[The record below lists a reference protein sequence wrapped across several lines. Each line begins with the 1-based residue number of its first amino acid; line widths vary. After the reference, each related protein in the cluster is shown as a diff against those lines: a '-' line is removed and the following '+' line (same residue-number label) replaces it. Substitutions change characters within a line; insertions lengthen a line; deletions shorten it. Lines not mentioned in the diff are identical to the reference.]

1 MLSYSQLTRSR
12 RPSGSA
18 SRMPTTATSFLNRLR
33 HAFLRTEA
41 AATRDDYLYQ
51 PLRRAEPESA
61 VAVPSSTAS
70 LLPAMSEET
79 NSTRAAGAD
88 KAAPVVTATTTTPDA
103 ADPNRSSASDDS
115 VTQGLHILET
125 QSSHWWSYITTPDF
139 WIVVAIGQVLALC
152 ITATNTFTTF
162 LANAQTNIPAFQT
175 VFNYIL
181 LFLVYTTIF
190 LVRDGPG
197 AWWQSMRKDGWR
209 YLIMAFLDVE
219 GNYFT
224 VLAYRYTNILSAQL
238 INFWSIVCVV
248 IISFT
253 LLKVRYK
260 PFQVVGILVCCGGM
274 GILLASDHI
283 TNSNGGPTEDRLKG
297 DLFALLGATLYG
309 TSNVFEE
316 WLVSKAPMHHVLA
329 SIGFFGMIING
340 IQAAIFDRTSFQNA
354 HWHEGHVAAWLVGY
368 TLCLFLFYTLAPL
381 ILRMGSAAF
390 FDISLLT
397 ANFWGVVI
405 GVRVF
410 GLTIHF
416 LYPIA
421 FVCIILGLVTYF
433 LSGSLLGDSRKPWL
447 GENQEGG
454 VAGFGT
460 AKLRAIN
467 AARVARGELENGIPV
482 DEAAPVAAGVGGAG
496 FAARAR
502 ANMQRLWKKEEAV

>member
-1 MLSYSQLTRSR
+1 MPGTNRHD
-12 RPSGSA
+12 GSA
-18 SRMPTTATSFLNRLR
+18 DRMPAAETSFLSRIKD
-33 HAFLRTEA
+33 AFFA
-41 AATRDDYLYQ
+41 ADDDTATRDDYIYQ
-51 PLRRAEPESA
+51 PLSRNETPEENT
-61 VAVPSSTAS
+61 VAGPSCSTTA
-70 LLPAMSEET
+70 AMHSSSGDEAT
-79 NSTRAAGAD
+79 
-88 KAAPVVTATTTTPDA
+88 KAAPVTTTTATTPAHDDQRLQLESTHD
-103 ADPNRSSASDDS
+103 DDS
-115 VTQGLHILET
+115 VTQGMHILET
-125 QSSHWWSYITTPDF
+125 QPAHWWSYLTTSDF

-162 LANAQTNIPAFQT
+162 LVNAHTNIPAFQT

-181 LFLVYTTIF
+181 LFLVYTTVF
-190 LVRDGPG
+190 WVRDGPR
-197 AWWQSMRKDGWR
+197 AWWRALLKDGWR

-248 IISFT
+248 IISFS
-253 LLKVRYK
+253 LLKVRYTL
-260 PFQVVGILVCCGGM
+260 FQVAGILVCCGGM

-283 TNSNGGPTEDRLKG
+283 TNAGGGDGAENLLKG

-316 WLVSKAPMHHVLA
+316 WLVSKAPMHHVL
-329 SIGFFGMIING
+329 SFIGLFGMLING
-340 IQAAIFDRTSFQNA
+340 VQAAIFDRASFQDA
-354 HWHEGHVAAWLVGY
+354 QWDSRVAGWLVGY

-397 ANFWGVVI
+397 ANFWGVII

-410 GLTIHF
+410 GLTVHF

-421 FVCIILGLVTYF
+421 FVCILLGLVTYF
-433 LSGSLLGDSRKPWL
+433 LSGSLLGDSKKPWL

-454 VAGFGT
+454 VAGLGT

-467 AARVARGELENGIPV
+467 AARIAQQEVEHGRLGGP
-482 DEAAPVAAGVGGAG
+482 DTTTAAGVGWTG
-496 FAARAR
+496 FVARTK
-502 ANMQRLWKKEEAV
+502 ANMQRLVKKE